1 MLALE
6 FTLQVSLAFLVFS
19 LELWGGRS
27 DSMAGL
33 SVILE
38 VSSQIG
44 RDGSQCLRVSW
55 EDIPMFPVSF
65 RQKKEK
71 SASSFVNVVSWLE
84 IIMKSIS
91 YYEGDFQGIRTM
103 GFKPLLL

>member
-1 MLALE
+1 M
-6 FTLQVSLAFLVFS
+6 
-19 LELWGGRS
+19 
-27 DSMAGL
+27 
-33 SVILE
+33 
-38 VSSQIG
+38 G

-55 EDIPMFPVSF
+55 EDILMFPVSF

-103 GFKPLLL
+103 VFKTLLL